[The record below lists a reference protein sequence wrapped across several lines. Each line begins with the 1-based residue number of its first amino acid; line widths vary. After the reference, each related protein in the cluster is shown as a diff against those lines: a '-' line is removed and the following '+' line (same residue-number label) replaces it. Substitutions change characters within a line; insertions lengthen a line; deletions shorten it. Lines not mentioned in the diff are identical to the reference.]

1 MSKVDN
7 YIQYLNA
14 FYSWESQHRLTHVQQ
29 CIMLRILHKFNQARW
44 QEWIKIPNWE
54 LMLELGIKSD
64 VTFRSNRDKLIHLG
78 LIKFVRGK
86 SSQKPS
92 LYKLNMPVRKETI
105 WIFEN
110 EESGEQQGKKNNGVK
125 KLPELKNNID
135 TNVVSNVVTNV
146 VTSRKPTKN
155 QGFQDALKNKKENN
169 KSIIRNINITHN
181 TTIAQSDK
189 STHEQMNEDIMSL
202 FNKICSNLPK
212 VTKLSKKRT
221 QLLAKLFKAGYTQ
234 QEFKQVFEMANN
246 SDFLCGKTANS
257 TFRANFDWILNENN
271 FIKVLEGNYA
281 NFGNQNLS
289 DGINQERKPSYD
301 IDEHRRDCQ
310 NALMRSR
317 SSGTFLE
324 TLKEEYE
331 KPEHIEVEVT

>member
-110 EESGEQQGKKNNGVK
+110 GESGEQQGKKNNGVK

-189 STHEQMNEDIMSL
+189 STHEQMSDVEE
-202 FNKICSNLPK
+202 KIFIEIPLVGDKVYRMPEKLVEEYQKLYTGIDVRQQIRKYKAWTISNPQ
-212 VTKLSKKRT
+212 RR
-221 QLLAKLFKAGYTQ
+221 
-234 QEFKQVFEMANN
+234 
-246 SDFLCGKTANS
+246 KTE
-257 TFRANFDWILNENN
+257 RGILRSINYW
-271 FIKVLEGNYA
+271 LEK
-281 NFGNQNLS
+281 NQNGISNSLPTEPTPDKKGGGYEDAWQQAWNRQHHEE
-289 DGINQERKPSYD
+289 DGTCTRYSEGD
-301 IDEHRRDCQ
+301 
-310 NALMRSR
+310 
-317 SSGTFLE
+317 
-324 TLKEEYE
+324 
-331 KPEHIEVEVT
+331 